1 MKKTIGIIF
10 LILVVGTPLFI
21 WNCCRIEPANG
32 EIAVLIR
39 KTGKNL
45 PPEDVIALEPGQ
57 QGIQLDV
64 LGEGRYFRNPY
75 TWDWEIHRVTEVPA
89 GKFAVLVRKYGK
101 NQAAGGIIANDKE
114 SKGIIP
120 EVLGTGR
127 HRINPYAYEV
137 RLFDDIKILPGNIGV
152 VTNLTGN
159 DIFNGVKN
167 DFNNQ
172 EGFLVSEG
180 KKGVVSGILKEGTH
194 RLNPFIYNVISV
206 NIQSQRHEF
215 AGDDAIT
222 FLTID
227 GFQVSLEGTVEF
239 NIIPDMAPRL
249 VQVVGDME
257 DILNKIILPS
267 VHGFSRIEG
276 SKKGATEFIVGES
289 RQLFQRELEK
299 FLKEN
304 CRKWGIE
311 INSVLIRDIIVPQ
324 EIAEII
330 RKRELAQQEAKK
342 YSEEIQRARSEAE
355 LARQK
360 MLAEQNLKKIA
371 AETEKMTTVI
381 QAKQRGAEA
390 EIAAQTQLQVA
401 ELDYKTA
408 EAEAKAALNAAQA
421 QRSIITEQNRKNAEV
436 LNQQIA
442 AYGSGEAYINA
453 MLYQKIMPNIQSIM
467 YNGAGNGGFGLPFDA
482 LHSEVEPRKTQSPP
496 AKAVPKQQASPTVQN
511 QVSKESNAQNNGGD
525 K

>member
-1 MKKTIGIIF
+1 MKKLIGIIIVL
-10 LILVVGTPLFI
+10 LILGGPVFI
-21 WNCCRIEPANG
+21 WNFCRIEPGNG
-32 EIAVLIR
+32 SIAVLIR
-39 KTGKNL
+39 KTGKDL

-57 QGIQLDV
+57 QGIQLEV

-75 TWDWEIHRVTEVPA
+75 IWDWEIHPVTEVPA

-101 NQAAGGIIANDKE
+101 NQAAGGIIANDDQ
-114 SKGIIP
+114 SKGILP

-137 RLFDDIKILPGNIGV
+137 RLFEDIKILPGNIGV
-152 VTNLTGN
+152 VTNLTGS

-167 DFNNQ
+167 DFKNE
-172 EGFLVSEG
+172 EGFLVAEG
-180 KKGVVSGILKEGTH
+180 KKGVVSTILKEGTH

-239 NIIPDMAPRL
+239 NIIPEKAPRL
-249 VQVVGDME
+249 MQVVGDME

-371 AETEKMTTVI
+371 AETEKMTMLI

-408 EAEAKAALNAAQA
+408 EAEAKAAINAAQA
-421 QRSIITEQNRKNAEV
+421 QRSIITAQNIKAAEV

-442 AYGSGEAYINA
+442 AYGSGEAYVNA

-467 YNGAGNGGFGLPFDA
+467 YNGAGNGGFGLPFDSLQKHQA
-482 LHSEVEPRKTQSPP
+482 PTATKTPP
-496 AKAVPKQQASPTVQN
+496 PPKASPQPQPKPVENKQPAN
-511 QVSKESNAQNNGGD
+511 NAQTNGGD